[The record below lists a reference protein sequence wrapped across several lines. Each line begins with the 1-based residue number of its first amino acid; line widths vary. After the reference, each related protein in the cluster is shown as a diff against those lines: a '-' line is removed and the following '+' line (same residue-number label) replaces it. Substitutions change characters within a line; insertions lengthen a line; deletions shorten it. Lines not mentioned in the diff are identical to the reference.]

1 MKKKRT
7 EFITTHVIKTRT
19 GFCNKYIV
27 AADYLPYVAEIS
39 DPEAGNAETSITIGG
54 IGSTWGDE
62 TNTLY
67 LTQAQWAPFME
78 LVKSID
84 KVMVKDRE

>member
-39 DPEAGNAETSITIGG
+39 DPEAGNAETTIMVGGVGDYAEDGNRIYLSI
-54 IGSTWGDE
+54 D
-62 TNTLY
+62 
-67 LTQAQWAPFME
+67 QWAPFMA
-78 LVKSID
+78 LVKKMD
-84 KVMVKDRE
+84 KILVSKT

>member
-39 DPEAGNAETSITIGG
+39 DPEAGTPDTSIMIGG
-54 IGSTWGDE
+54 IGDYAE
-62 TNTLY
+62 DINRIY
-67 LTQAQWAPFME
+67 LSSDQWAPFVALVKKMNKI
-78 LVKSID
+78 LVKS
-84 KVMVKDRE
+84 RE

>member
-54 IGSTWGDE
+54 IGSNWGDE
-62 TNTLY
+62 NNTLY
-67 LTQAQWAPFME
+67 LSQSQWAPFME